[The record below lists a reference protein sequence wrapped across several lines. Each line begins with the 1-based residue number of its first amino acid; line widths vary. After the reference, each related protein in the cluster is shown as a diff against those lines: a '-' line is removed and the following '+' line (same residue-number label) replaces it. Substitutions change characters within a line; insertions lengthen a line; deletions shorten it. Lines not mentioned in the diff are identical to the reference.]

1 LNKGTENNFVLFSF
15 YFSDI
20 YFIIYSCLKENNYF
34 KLKMAYNDGNSAG
47 EGGSGSVWSS
57 GSHGGKFNQIV
68 YIK

>member
-1 LNKGTENNFVLFSF
+1 
-15 YFSDI
+15 
-20 YFIIYSCLKENNYF
+20 
-34 KLKMAYNDGNSAG
+34 MAYNDGNSAG